1 MLLEGKK
8 AIITGGTR
16 GIGYAIA
23 CRFIEEG
30 AAVTVF
36 GSRQETADAAVE
48 KLTAA
53 YPEAKVWGR
62 SCDLTSLEAVT
73 EAFSRAAA
81 DMGGLDTVVN
91 NAGISQRSP
100 LLDYTAEE
108 FAKVMD
114 LNVIAVFNGHQ
125 AAAKIMTEAGH
136 GGTIT
141 TTSSMVAKYGQPSG
155 VGYPTSKFAVNG
167 MVQSLSRELAP
178 MGIRVNAVA
187 PGVTKTDMVA
197 NLPEEVIKPIIATI
211 PLGRMASPRTS
222 PTPSSSWQAICPP
235 TLRAPSSPSTEPP
248 APKDAR
254 LRLKSQ
260 QSLTQKA
267 RRLHL
272 PQAARLLLFRREA
285 VRLFAVVLV
294 GFFVRIKFQH
304 ATAIL
309 MHGKLGT
316 LQAATLAR
324 GELGRINLVAIGLIG
339 KQVRRVHDAG
349 IDVAARRLGGK
360 TLGNRIE
367 RRQALEYATM
377 AMRSQQLMLAREQA
391 R

>member
-53 YPEAKVWGR
+53 YPDAKVWGR

-73 EAFSRAAA
+73 EAFTQAAA

-114 LNVIAVFNGHQ
+114 LNVVAVFNGHQ

-155 VGYPTSKFAVNG
+155 VGYPTSKFAVNAG
-167 MVQSLSRELAP
+167 ALSQDIAS
-178 MGIRVNAVA
+178 V
-187 PGVTKTDMVA
+187 MVA
-197 NLPEEVIKPIIATI
+197 NLPEEVIKPIVATI
-211 PLGRMASPRTS
+211 PLGRMGEPEDVANAFVFLASDM
-222 PTPSSSWQAICPP
+222 SSYVTGAV
-235 TLRAPSSPSTEPP
+235 
-248 APKDAR
+248 
-254 LRLKSQ
+254 
-260 QSLTQKA
+260 
-267 RRLHL
+267 L
-272 PQAARLLLFRREA
+272 PVDGAAR
-285 VRLFAVVLV
+285 
-294 GFFVRIKFQH
+294 
-304 ATAIL
+304 
-309 MHGKLGT
+309 
-316 LQAATLAR
+316 
-324 GELGRINLVAIGLIG
+324 
-339 KQVRRVHDAG
+339 
-349 IDVAARRLGGK
+349 
-360 TLGNRIE
+360 
-367 RRQALEYATM
+367 
-377 AMRSQQLMLAREQA
+377 S
-391 R
+391 

>member
-30 AAVTVF
+30 ATVTVF

-48 KLTAA
+48 KLTAV
-53 YPEAKVWGR
+53 YPDAKVWGR

-73 EAFSRAAA
+73 EAFTQAAA

-114 LNVIAVFNGHQ
+114 LNVVAVFNGHQ

-211 PLGRMASPRTS
+211 PLGRMGEPEDVANAFVF
-222 PTPSSSWQAICPP
+222 PSERHVILCHGR
-235 TLRAPSSPSTEPP
+235 RAPRRRSRPLLKVASHDFEPQRGP
-248 APKDAR
+248 
-254 LRLKSQ
+254 
-260 QSLTQKA
+260 TQKA
-267 RRLHL
+267 RCLHQ
-272 PQAARLLLFRREA
+272 PQAARLLLF
-285 VRLFAVVLV
+285 
-294 GFFVRIKFQH
+294 
-304 ATAIL
+304 
-309 MHGKLGT
+309 
-316 LQAATLAR
+316 
-324 GELGRINLVAIGLIG
+324 GRNPYP
-339 KQVRRVHDAG
+339 G
-349 IDVAARRLGGK
+349 IPYYLPSSSWASSRA
-360 TLGNRIE
+360 
-367 RRQALEYATM
+367 
-377 AMRSQQLMLAREQA
+377 
-391 R
+391 

>member
-23 CRFIEEG
+23 CRFIKEG

-48 KLTAA
+48 KLAA
-53 YPEAKVWGR
+53 VYPDAKVWGR

-73 EAFSRAAA
+73 EAFTQAAA

-114 LNVIAVFNGHQ
+114 LNVVAVFNGHQ

-187 PGVTKTDMVA
+187 PGFVETEMLDHIPQEQREGYLKSVPMGRFA
-197 NLPEEVIKPIIATI
+197 KPEEVGDAVCT
-211 PLGRMASPRTS
+211 L
-222 PTPSSSWQAICPP
+222 CDP
-235 TLRAPSSPSTEPP
+235 TLSYLTGQTLIL
-248 APKDAR
+248 DGG
-254 LRLKSQ
+254 L
-260 QSLTQKA
+260 SL
-267 RRLHL
+267 
-272 PQAARLLLFRREA
+272 
-285 VRLFAVVLV
+285 
-294 GFFVRIKFQH
+294 
-304 ATAIL
+304 
-309 MHGKLGT
+309 
-316 LQAATLAR
+316 
-324 GELGRINLVAIGLIG
+324 
-339 KQVRRVHDAG
+339 
-349 IDVAARRLGGK
+349 
-360 TLGNRIE
+360 
-367 RRQALEYATM
+367 
-377 AMRSQQLMLAREQA
+377 
-391 R
+391 

>member
-48 KLTAA
+48 KLAAA

-73 EAFSRAAA
+73 EAFTQAAT

-114 LNVIAVFNGHQ
+114 LNVVAVFNGHQ

-167 MVQSLSRELAP
+167 MVHSRQRRRTWRNQDRYGRQPARRGHQAHHRHHSAGSHGRARGCRQRLCFLGERHVLLCYGCRAPRRRSRPLLRGHKLWPLAP
-178 MGIRVNAVA
+178 
-187 PGVTKTDMVA
+187 T
-197 NLPEEVIKPIIATI
+197 
-211 PLGRMASPRTS
+211 
-222 PTPSSSWQAICPP
+222 
-235 TLRAPSSPSTEPP
+235 
-248 APKDAR
+248 
-254 LRLKSQ
+254 
-260 QSLTQKA
+260 
-267 RRLHL
+267 
-272 PQAARLLLFRREA
+272 
-285 VRLFAVVLV
+285 
-294 GFFVRIKFQH
+294 
-304 ATAIL
+304 
-309 MHGKLGT
+309 
-316 LQAATLAR
+316 
-324 GELGRINLVAIGLIG
+324 
-339 KQVRRVHDAG
+339 
-349 IDVAARRLGGK
+349 
-360 TLGNRIE
+360 
-367 RRQALEYATM
+367 
-377 AMRSQQLMLAREQA
+377 
-391 R
+391 

>member
-30 AAVTVF
+30 ATVTVF

-48 KLTAA
+48 KLTAV
-53 YPEAKVWGR
+53 YPDAKVWGR

-73 EAFSRAAA
+73 EAFTQAAA

-114 LNVIAVFNGHQ
+114 LNVVAVFNGHQ

-141 TTSSMVAKYGQPSG
+141 TTSSMVA
-155 VGYPTSKFAVNG
+155 
-167 MVQSLSRELAP
+167 
-178 MGIRVNAVA
+178 
-187 PGVTKTDMVA
+187 

-211 PLGRMASPRTS
+211 PLGRMGEPEDVANAFVFLASDM
-222 PTPSSSWQAICPP
+222 SSYVTGAV
-235 TLRAPSSPSTEPP
+235 
-248 APKDAR
+248 
-254 LRLKSQ
+254 
-260 QSLTQKA
+260 
-267 RRLHL
+267 L
-272 PQAARLLLFRREA
+272 PVDGAAR
-285 VRLFAVVLV
+285 
-294 GFFVRIKFQH
+294 
-304 ATAIL
+304 
-309 MHGKLGT
+309 
-316 LQAATLAR
+316 
-324 GELGRINLVAIGLIG
+324 
-339 KQVRRVHDAG
+339 
-349 IDVAARRLGGK
+349 
-360 TLGNRIE
+360 
-367 RRQALEYATM
+367 
-377 AMRSQQLMLAREQA
+377 S
-391 R
+391 

>member
-48 KLTAA
+48 KLAAA

-62 SCDLTSLEAVT
+62 TCDLTSLEAVT
-73 EAFSRAAA
+73 EAFTEAAA

-108 FAKVMD
+108 FAKVMN
-114 LNVIAVFNGHQ
+114 LNVVAVFNGHQ

-187 PGVTKTDMVA
+187 PGFFINDRSIKI
-197 NLPEEVIKPIIATI
+197 LGSPET
-211 PLGRMASPRTS
+211 G
-222 PTPSSSWQAICPP
+222 
-235 TLRAPSSPSTEPP
+235 
-248 APKDAR
+248 
-254 LRLKSQ
+254 
-260 QSLTQKA
+260 LTQRGKNVMSHTPMQ
-267 RRLHL
+267 RFGK
-272 PQAARLLLFRREA
+272 PQDLLGCVEWLLDDRSAAY
-285 VRLFAVVLV
+285 VTGITVPVDG
-294 GFFVRIKFQH
+294 GFLSH
-304 ATAIL
+304 
-309 MHGKLGT
+309 
-316 LQAATLAR
+316 
-324 GELGRINLVAIGLIG
+324 
-339 KQVRRVHDAG
+339 AG
-349 IDVAARRLGGK
+349 I
-360 TLGNRIE
+360 
-367 RRQALEYATM
+367 
-377 AMRSQQLMLAREQA
+377 
-391 R
+391 

>member
-36 GSRQETADAAVE
+36 GSRQETADTAVE
-48 KLTAA
+48 KLAAA
-53 YPEAKVWGR
+53 YPDAKVWGR

-73 EAFSRAAA
+73 EAFTQAAA

-114 LNVIAVFNGHQ
+114 LNVVAVFNGHQ

-211 PLGRMASPRTS
+211 PLGRMGEPEDVANAFVFLASDM
-222 PTPSSSWQAICPP
+222 SSYVTGAVLPVDGAARSLKVASHGFGPQ
-235 TLRAPSSPSTEPP
+235 RSS
-248 APKDAR
+248 
-254 LRLKSQ
+254 
-260 QSLTQKA
+260 TQKA
-267 RRLHL
+267 RCLHQ
-272 PQAARLLLFRREA
+272 PQAARL
-285 VRLFAVVLV
+285 VL
-294 GFFVRIKFQH
+294 FVRETASRFERQFWDTVS
-304 ATAIL
+304 AT
-309 MHGKLGT
+309 
-316 LQAATLAR
+316 
-324 GELGRINLVAIGLIG
+324 GRDCGSCIPIWLSIPGHSFP
-339 KQVRRVHDAG
+339 K
-349 IDVAARRLGGK
+349 GG
-360 TLGNRIE
+360 
-367 RRQALEYATM
+367 
-377 AMRSQQLMLAREQA
+377 
-391 R
+391 